1 MLDNPFT
8 DHSTHLANAADEL
21 TARIC
26 AVAAILLE
34 NGLCTVEDLDRKI
47 VLSRSMIDQKR
58 AEEKALTLKQ
68 LEEQSPLLA
77 ELFKAIK
84 DNEL

>member
-1 MLDNPFT
+1 
-8 DHSTHLANAADEL
+8 
-21 TARIC
+21 
-26 AVAAILLE
+26 
-34 NGLCTVEDLDRKI
+34 
-47 VLSRSMIDQKR
+47 MIDQKR